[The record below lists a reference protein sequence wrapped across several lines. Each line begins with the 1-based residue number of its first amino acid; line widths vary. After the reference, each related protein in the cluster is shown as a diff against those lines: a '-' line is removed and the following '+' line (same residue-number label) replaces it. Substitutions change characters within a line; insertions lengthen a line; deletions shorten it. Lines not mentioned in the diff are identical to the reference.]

1 MCCENGVNSVR
12 YQLALSAENIPSGEW
27 DQFDGVGLVR
37 GEYILRNAGVY
48 VTLPEGRELI
58 RSYLDRLCAMF
69 YPRAVWYRFVELEAA
84 EANVLAGIDVELSP
98 ERNPMVVTICVR
110 RSVRFPEGFN
120 QELEAL
126 SPVLDRWSNLGVTI
140 PFTSDVSEVEFVR
153 SSLKARGVEPEL
165 GIMAEIPAVLIL
177 LDRFLDMGVSSVVIG
192 MNDLTSLVLGTAR
205 STDRCK
211 MCHPALMQVISDARE
226 VTGRYGVTLSI
237 AGYMPREL
245 VQTAAQLG
253 CDYAVLHYSYLPS
266 YFPGKYDWLPELEKL
281 QDIKKKTRSMIAAY
295 MHEKNSL

>member
-1 MCCENGVNSVR
+1 MCCEDGVNSVR

-27 DQFDGVGLVR
+27 DQFDGIGLVR
-37 GEYILRNAGVY
+37 GEYLLRNAGVY
-48 VTLPEGRELI
+48 VTLPEGLELI

-98 ERNPMVVTICVR
+98 ERNPMVGTRGVR
-110 RSVRFPEGFN
+110 RSVRYPEGFN
-120 QELEAL
+120 RELEAL
-126 SPVLDRWSNLGVTI
+126 APVLDRWPNLGVTI

-153 SSLKARGVEPEL
+153 SALKARGLQPAV
-165 GIMAEIPAVLIL
+165 GIMAEIPATFIL

-205 STDRCK
+205 STGRRN
-211 MCHPALMQVISDARE
+211 MCHPALMKVISDARE

-237 AGYMPREL
+237 AGYMSREL
-245 VQTAAQLG
+245 VETSAQLG
-253 CDYAVLHYSYLPS
+253 CDYAVLHYSYLPT
-266 YFPGKYDWLPELEKL
+266 YFPGQYDWLPELEKL

-295 MHEKNSL
+295 VREKNSL